1 MYSVTD
7 EGLIGTRGDNQAH
20 IISSDYKMD
29 SISPKEAWKKLTSLM
44 KAGGG

>member
-20 IISSDYKMD
+20 IISSDSKMD
-29 SISPKEAWKKLTSLM
+29 SITSLRAWEELKLM
-44 KAGGG
+44 IEAGGG